1 MNAQR
6 RKALATIVATLEA
19 VATDL
24 ESLRD
29 DEQDYY
35 DSMPEGL
42 QGSERGEMAE
52 ASYEAMNE
60 ALDTITQAVEY
71 LGEASE

>member
-1 MNAQR
+1 VNAQR

-19 VATDL
+19 AATDL
-24 ESLRD
+24 EALRD
-29 DEQDYY
+29 EEQDYY

-52 ASYEAMNE
+52 ASYEAMSE
-60 ALDTITQAVEY
+60 AVDAISQAVEAM
-71 LGEASE
+71 GEASE

>member
-1 MNAQR
+1 
-6 RKALATIVATLEA
+6 
-19 VATDL
+19 
-24 ESLRD
+24 
-29 DEQDYY
+29 
-35 DSMPEGL
+35 MPEGL